1 MEKIKFF
8 LIPGEPTGKGRP
20 RFTRSGHTYTP
31 ERTASYEQAVQQ
43 AYRAEFPDAEPI
55 PAGVPVAVKIVAG
68 YGIPKSTSKVK
79 TERMLAGEIRPTKK
93 PDADNVAKAICDALN
108 GLAYHD
114 DSQITMLCVSKHYAK
129 NPGCLVRISINKT

>member
-20 RFTRSGHTYTP
+20 RFTKSGYAYTP
-31 ERTASYEQAVQQ
+31 ERTASYEQAVRQ
-43 AYRAEFPDAEPI
+43 AYKAEFPGEEPI
-55 PAGVPVAVKIVAG
+55 PAGVPVAVKIMAG

-79 TERMLAGEIRPTKK
+79 TGRMLAGEIRPTKK

-114 DSQITMLCVSKHYAK
+114 DSQITMLCVSKHYTE
-129 NPGCLVRISINKT
+129 NPGCLVRISTSKK